1 MKEMNEQQTDLLIL
15 KALERRHILED
26 INKAV
31 MHDVCREARRRKFR
45 YWRNAVAFS
54 FGLPLA
60 LFVFGV
66 LLVKYVVMA
75 TSGPYAVV
83 CIVFPVATV
92 LFAAWKAVCHFSAGQ
107 SVINKHPV
115 GLINE
120 V

>member
-1 MKEMNEQQTDLLIL
+1 MIEMNEQQTDMLIL
-15 KALERRHILED
+15 KALERRHILEE

-31 MHDVCREARRRKFR
+31 MCDVRREARRRKLR

-54 FGLPLA
+54 FGLPLV
-60 LFVFGV
+60 LLVFGV
-66 LLVKYVVMA
+66 LFAKYVMMA

-83 CIVFPVATV
+83 CTVFPVATV
-92 LFAAWKAVCHFSAGQ
+92 LFAAWKAVCYFSAGQ
-107 SVINKHPV
+107 SVINKTPA